1 MFRPTFYD
9 FSSDLTVNKVDH
21 LLKLADEYQAKAV
34 LDLCVKCLKDERK
47 NKENVVEILYLASH
61 TAIAREDG
69 RLEDVREECYDLIKN
84 MELAEIRGKSDY
96 KNLERESLENA
107 LVERIEL
114 LETFLKGIY
123 PQFIGLVECFL
134 WAGMLLDHDH
144 YHISPCPQHF
154 KSGTSNVD
162 LLKRIKICSV
172 WNVIVKLVSFSKTPS
187 NRFGSDSSNTD
198 NKYGGPYHFDD
209 KLVAFIQDFQNI
221 LRL

>member
-1 MFRPTFYD
+1 ME
-9 FSSDLTVNKVDH
+9 H

-47 NKENVVEILYLASH
+47 TKENVVEILYLSSH
-61 TAIAREDG
+61 TVIAREDG
-69 RLEDVREECYDLIKN
+69 RLEGVREECYHLIKN

-107 LVERIEL
+107 LVERIER

-123 PQFIGLVECFL
+123 PQFIGLVECCL
-134 WAGMLLDHDH
+134 WAGMLLDRDH
-144 YHISPCPQHF
+144 YHISPCPQHC

-162 LLKRIKICSV
+162 LLERIKSCSV
-172 WNVIVKLVSFSKTPS
+172 CRNMIVKLVSFSKIFS
-187 NRFGSDSSNTD
+187 NRFGSDSSSTD
-198 NKYGGPYHFDD
+198 YKYGGPYHFDN
-209 KLVAFIQDFQNI
+209 KLVAVIQDFQNI